1 MRKQVVEHTS
11 PLDALIGLAKRLA
24 EYEIRHGLESEDFFN
39 RYTQGKLG
47 DDAPYVEWAN
57 DYRHYLA
64 IRRDLEERLR
74 DAAYVLSKYHIL

>member
-39 RYTQGKLG
+39 QYTQGELG

-57 DYRHYLA
+57 DYRHCVD
-64 IRRDLEERLR
+64 IRRDLEECLR
-74 DAAYVLSKYHIL
+74 DAA

>member
-47 DDAPYVEWAN
+47 DDAPYVE
-57 DYRHYLA
+57 
-64 IRRDLEERLR
+64 
-74 DAAYVLSKYHIL
+74 

>member
-11 PLDALIGLAKRLA
+11 PLDTLIGLAKRLA
-24 EYEIRHGLESEDFFN
+24 EYEIRRGLKSEDFFN
-39 RYTQGKLG
+39 RYTQGKIR

-74 DAAYVLSKYHIL
+74 DAA

>member
-24 EYEIRHGLESEDFFN
+24 EYEILRGLESEDLFN
-39 RYTQGKLG
+39 RHTQGELG

-57 DYRHYLA
+57 DYRHCVD
-64 IRRDLEERLR
+64 IRRDLEERLI
-74 DAAYVLSKYHIL
+74 DAA

>member
-39 RYTQGKLG
+39 RYTQGMLG
-47 DDAPYVEWAN
+47 MTRRMWSGRMTIGIILPFA
-57 DYRHYLA
+57 A
-64 IRRDLEERLR
+64 IWKS
-74 DAAYVLSKYHIL
+74 A

>member
-39 RYTQGKLG
+39 RYTRGKLG

-57 DYRHYLA
+57 DYRHCVD
-64 IRRDLEERLR
+64 IRRYLEERMR
-74 DAAYVLSKYHIL
+74 DAA